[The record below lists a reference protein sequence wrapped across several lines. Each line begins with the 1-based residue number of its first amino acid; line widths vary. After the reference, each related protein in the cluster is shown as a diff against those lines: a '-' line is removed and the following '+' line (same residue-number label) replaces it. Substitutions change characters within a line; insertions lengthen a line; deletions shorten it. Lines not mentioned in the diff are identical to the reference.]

1 VRHPLVASA
10 RLAAAGAALA
20 LIPAAAHVN
29 TVSYPV
35 FTFYER
41 EARLDLRVKLADF
54 TEIIAFAPSPAE
66 VDGPPPLTEAAVR
79 AKEAELVAVADGAVR
94 LELNGLPAPG
104 RFDGLDLTAAPS
116 GSPPVLD
123 SAVFH
128 FRYAS
133 AAPIER
139 VKIDYR
145 LFAGHDPNHRGFAKL
160 RAGTSERSLVLRAS
174 PPHEFTLD
182 DLRRGATLET
192 ASSYFLLGMEHI
204 VTGYDH
210 LLFLAGLLLAATGL
224 RPLFLVVTGF
234 TIAHSTTLVLAA
246 LQVLT
251 LPVNLVEPA
260 IAASIAYVGVENL
273 LRPAGGRARFWIAS
287 AFGLVHGLG
296 FAGFVRE
303 VELPAGST
311 ALALASFNV
320 GVEAGQAAIVCV
332 AFPILDTLRQRLGD
346 ERYRATVVKFGS
358 AVLAVAGAA
367 LLVERVAG

>member
-1 VRHPLVASA
+1 VRHPLVAPA
-10 RLAAAGAALA
+10 RLAAAAAACA
-20 LIPAAAHVN
+20 LLPGAAHVN

-41 EARLDLRVKLADF
+41 EARLDLRVKLAYF
-54 TEIIAFAPSPAE
+54 TDVVAFAPPSKTNPE
-66 VDGPPPLTEAAVR
+66 PPPLTEIAVR
-79 AKEAELVAVADGAVR
+79 AKEAELVAIATEAARVD
-94 LELNGLPAPG
+94 LNGAPATA
-104 RFDGLDLTAAPS
+104 RFDGLDLTAPPE

-128 FRYAS
+128 FRFDA

-160 RAGTSERSLVLRAS
+160 RAGASERSVVLRATA
-174 PPHEFTLD
+174 PEEFTLD
-182 DLRRGATLET
+182 DLRRSGHLET
-192 ASSYFLLGMEHI
+192 AGSYFLLGMEHI

-224 RPLFLVVTGF
+224 RSLFLVVTGF

-246 LQVLT
+246 LQILT

-260 IAASIAYVGVENL
+260 IAASITYVGVENL
-273 LRPAGGRARFWIAS
+273 LRPAGGRARFLVAS

-320 GVEAGQAAIVCV
+320 GVETGQAAIVCV
-332 AFPILDTLRQRLGD
+332 VFPLLETLRQRLGD
-346 ERYRATVVKFGS
+346 ERYRATVVKVGS
-358 AVLAVAGAA
+358 AVLAVVGVA
-367 LLVERVAG
+367 LFVERVLG